1 MAFFPTEGDGILSNL
16 PNLFITNN
24 PLEGVLTPEQNKEL
38 RNKAMTQGLLG
49 TALNYLAQ
57 PKTENYGSAVPY
69 LAKAYLG
76 GMGSSQN
83 VYDTATKNLL
93 DRLNL
98 EKTARAT
105 ELQGMTEIDKLYASR
120 DKIAAKDPND
130 PRLAV
135 YDEAIKTK
143 STRGDGLSIN
153 LGQPMTAI
161 NPKTG
166 KEELV
171 QFPNRPGEKPIFT
184 GLQKPEAEVKLKP
197 IPAGPATAY
206 SENNAAIKAV
216 DDAIAKV
223 EAAPENTFGLKNYL
237 PGAVT
242 QRIDKPGIDARSAV
256 AAIGSKK
263 YHDISGAAV
272 TISEAPRMAPFI
284 PSATDTKD
292 KILQNLRNIRTQYE
306 DTNSS
311 LSSVYNEDQ
320 GYRPLNV
327 KPATTSQPA
336 VKNQQPENK
345 SKSVV
350 RTGKDKS
357 GKTVVQYSDGSI
369 GYAD

>member
-38 RNKAMTQGLLG
+38 RNKALTQGLLG

-130 PRLAV
+130 PRLKV
-135 YDEAIKTK
+135 YDKALETK
-143 STRGDGLSIN
+143 STRGDGIN
-153 LGQPMTAI
+153 LNLGSPVAGVDKEGNPVFFQPS
-161 NPKTG
+161 KTG
-166 KEELV
+166 GAPSIVSGVKPLQEPKAPTENQAKAATFYSQMTNASKELED
-171 QFPNRPGEKPIFT
+171 
-184 GLQKPEAEVKLKP
+184 LQKEGFKSNDPYAQFGVSVAGTPLRGFTSSQNQRARQIQEQWAESFLRIKTG
-197 IPAGPATAY
+197 AAATKDEVSRNVATFFPQIGETDP
-206 SENNAAIKAV
+206 SIIEQKARARLQAEQDV
-216 DDAIAKV
+216 LAMTK
-223 EAAPENTFGLKNYL
+223 
-237 PGAVT
+237 PGAIQKET
-242 QRIDKPGIDARSAV
+242 QPSNQP
-256 AAIGSKK
+256 KK
-263 YHDISGAAV
+263 I
-272 TISEAPRMAPFI
+272 
-284 PSATDTKD
+284 
-292 KILQNLRNIRTQYE
+292 
-306 DTNSS
+306 
-311 LSSVYNEDQ
+311 
-320 GYRPLNV
+320 
-327 KPATTSQPA
+327 
-336 VKNQQPENK
+336 
-345 SKSVV
+345 V

-357 GKTVVQYSDGSI
+357 GRVVYQYSDGSV
-369 GYAD
+369 GYGD